1 MRLRSILAIAA
12 VTVLAAGTS
21 RADFKYTQQSK
32 VTGGMLAGVTKTLGV
47 FSKSARQATEPQSS
61 TTMIH
66 GNRMRTERTESIE
79 IIDLDGKRFIHIDP
93 TKKTYW
99 VQTFDQLKQQI
110 EQAKEK
116 AKEEQAKAAA
126 KHDNA
131 STVTMVP
138 KFDFQATGQ
147 TRNVIDIPAKEMK
160 MRVDM
165 TYKST
170 DPKTEADLEK
180 SNAATWMTGDAWYGE
195 VPGYDEV
202 RQFNLKL
209 AKELDWLPGSIGISN
224 SQVSAAADEFRKS
237 SIKMDGMPLL
247 MYSSM
252 GMSATGQAAQG
263 SAGQTQPP
271 PQPSSTDN
279 STPTNPRDA
288 VAKSLGGFFKKKQQQ
303 NDSANASAAAPAGN
317 VPPPPPPVAGSM
329 MDVTTQVTSYS
340 KDSLDAS
347 LFDVPAGYTLVQP
360 APSGK

>member
-32 VTGGMLAGVTKTLGV
+32 VTGGVLAGVTKTLGV
-47 FSKSARQATEPQSS
+47 FSKSARQATEPQST

-66 GNRMRTERTESIE
+66 GNRMRTERTDSIE

-93 TKKTYW
+93 TKKAYW

-138 KFDFQATGQ
+138 KFDVQATGQ

-252 GMSATGQAAQG
+252 GMSATGQGAQG

-271 PQPSSTDN
+271 PQQSSSD

-288 VAKSLGGFFKKKQQQ
+288 LAKGFGGLFKKKQQQ
-303 NDSANASAAAPAGN
+303 NDSTANAAGTTAPSN
-317 VPPPPPPVAGSM
+317 VPPPPAPVPGSL
-329 MDVTTQVTSYS
+329 MDITTQVTSYS

-347 LFDVPAGYTLVQP
+347 LFDVPAGYTQMQP